1 MSRPTR
7 ADAGGRAYL
16 DLQNLARRRGR
27 PTQALLVMYVL
38 ERFLAR
44 LSAGPHAEQ
53 FVLKGGM
60 LLAAWQA
67 RRATVDADLLARG
80 LTVDP
85 EQVLAT
91 VSAIASA
98 PAPIEDGVEFLTG
111 TATASVIRDGDL
123 YGGVRVTMHTRVAAA
138 EVKLQLDIST
148 GDPITPAPQ
157 QITYPTLR
165 EIHPELPILGYPL
178 PSVLAEKLC
187 TAVDLGPGN
196 SRVRDYADLW
206 TLTGTRDLD
215 ATDLAAAL
223 AATAGHRGLTLRT
236 LSAAIRTKT
245 SPAYPAIRAATYT
258 AYLRRLGPDA
268 DHLPTDFTA
277 VVDDVVAFADPL
289 LAGTLPM
296 RARWHAAVRTWQP

>member
-16 DLQNLARRRGR
+16 DLQNLARRQGR

-44 LSAGPHAEQ
+44 LAAGPHAER

-80 LTVDP
+80 LAVEP
-85 EQVLAT
+85 EHVLAT
-91 VSAIASA
+91 VAAIASV
-98 PAPIEDGVEFLTG
+98 PVPVEDGVEFLTD

-123 YGGVRVTMHTRVAAA
+123 YGGVRVTMHTRVAVA
-138 EVKLQLDIST
+138 EVKLQLDVST
-148 GDPITPAPQ
+148 GDPVTPAPQ

-165 EIHPELPILGYPL
+165 QVHPEVRILGYPL

-187 TAVDLGPGN
+187 TAVDLGAGN

-206 TLTGTRDLD
+206 TLTDSQDLD
-215 ATDLAAAL
+215 AADLAAAL
-223 AATAGHRGLTLRT
+223 AATARHRGVTLRA
-236 LSAAIRTKT
+236 LSEAIRTRT
-245 SPAYPAIRAATYT
+245 GPVYPAARATTYT
-258 AYLRRLGPDA
+258 AYRRRLGPDA
-268 DHLPTDFTA
+268 DRLPTS
-277 VVDDVVAFADPL
+277 P
-289 LAGTLPM
+289 PS
-296 RARWHAAVRTWQP
+296 